1 MHFDLTDLRL
11 FAAVVEEG
19 SLTVGASRAGIS
31 LPSASARMKGMEEM
45 LGTALLERHR
55 RGVRP
60 TPAGHALFRHSQLVL
75 AQIKT
80 TRRSPQL
87 WPMPSGLDP
96 RFSDV
101 TQS

>member
-1 MHFDLTDLRL
+1 
-11 FAAVVEEG
+11 
-19 SLTVGASRAGIS
+19 
-31 LPSASARMKGMEEM
+31 MKGMEEA

-60 TPAGHALFRHSQLVL
+60 TPAGHALFHHSQLVL
-75 AQIKT
+75 AQIEI

-87 WPMPSGLDP
+87 WPMPSGLDH